1 MLNDAAIL
9 ADLHL
14 RMRKIRAFELA
25 AGELM
30 EKAEIPGSVH
40 LSVGQEAV
48 AAGVGAALRE
58 DDQITSTHR
67 GHGHMLAKGGLVR
80 PMIAELFGRANGS
93 CGGKGGSMHISD
105 PAIGVLGANG
115 IVGAGP
121 PIAVGAAFANRF
133 KGTDRVTAT
142 FFGDGAS
149 NQGSVH
155 EAGNMASLWKLPIVF
170 VCENNLYAEFTAQKR
185 HQAIEDIAAMAG
197 AWGMDSVIVDGMD
210 VIAVYEAA
218 QAAVAKA
225 RDGGGPTFIEA
236 KTYRFYDHIGF
247 KGLRLKYRPPEEV
260 EEWRLRD
267 PIDALERILV
277 DRDVMS
283 PEDIAA
289 VASAC
294 ETEVADAINA
304 AKSSE
309 PPLPDALMQDVYTE
323 TVAR

>member
-9 ADLHL
+9 TDLHL

-48 AAGVGAALRE
+48 AAGVGAALRD

-67 GHGHMLAKGGLVR
+67 GHGHMLAKGGRVG
-80 PMIAELFGRANGS
+80 PMIAELFGRQSGS

-105 PAIGVLGANG
+105 PAIGMLGANG

-133 KGTDRVTAT
+133 LKSDRVTAT

-155 EAGNMASLWKLPIVF
+155 EAGNMASLWKLPVVF

-185 HQAIEDIAAMAG
+185 HQAISDIAAMAG
-197 AWGMDSVIVDGMD
+197 AWGMESVIVDGMD
-210 VIAVYEAA
+210 AIAVYEAA

-260 EEWRLRD
+260 EKWRLRD
-267 PIDALERILV
+267 PIDALERVLV

-283 PEDIAA
+283 PEDITA

-294 ETEVADAINA
+294 EAEVADAIKA
-304 AKSSE
+304 AKSAE
-309 PPLPDALMQDVYTE
+309 PPLPDALMRDVYTE
-323 TVAR
+323 TVAQ